1 MCIRDS
7 ATKWHTGDMNIADFK
22 KLAPHFKNVEAI
34 ILEGWG
40 EPLIYPELIRA
51 VKIVKEYGSRAGFV
65 TSGWGLNRDSIRDLI
80 HAGLDFIGFSLAGAT
95 YETHNRI
102 RINSDL
108 QTVLNTLKDFHQIK
122 KEEKLERPRLHIV
135 YLMLR
140 DNLIEIPLLP
150 DIAHDLGIEEVVL
163 INLIQVTNEW
173 QENQRVFTCDVDG
186 RETILK
192 DTEMKARALNLKL
205 RISHLSPGTI
215 AVCEEDPLR
224 NLYISVDG
232 EVAPCVY
239 LYPPVPSPVK
249 RIFCGR
255 ECSVEKVT
263 FGNIFKDSFE
273 SIWNN
278 PIYVAFRN
286 AFSARNKRFGELRSS
301 LLWGGAE
308 DFRRFKE
315 NPLPEPPEPCKTCH
329 KILGL

>member
-1 MCIRDS
+1 MD
-7 ATKWHTGDMNIADFK
+7 IADFK
-22 KLAPHFKNVEAI
+22 KLAPHFKSAEAI
-34 ILEGWG
+34 VLQGWG
-40 EPLIYPELIRA
+40 EPLIYPELIYA
-51 VKIVKEYGSRAGFV
+51 VQLVKEYGPRAGFV
-65 TSGWGLNRDSIRDLI
+65 TSGWGLNKDFIRDLI
-80 HAGLDFIGFSLAGAT
+80 RAGVDFIGFSLAGAT
-95 YETHNRI
+95 RETHNRI
-102 RINSDL
+102 RLNSDL
-108 QTVLNTLKDFHQIK
+108 HTVLSTLQDFHRMKI
-122 KEEKLERPRLHIV
+122 EEKIERPRLHIV
-135 YLMLR
+135 FLMLR
-140 DNLIEIPLLP
+140 DNFVEIPLLP
-150 DIAHDLGIEEVVL
+150 DMAHDLGIEEVFL
-163 INLIQVTNEW
+163 INLIHVTNEW

-192 DTEMKARALNLKL
+192 DTEMRARALNIRL

-286 AFSARNKRFGELRSS
+286 AFSARKKRFGEVYSS
-301 LLWGGAE
+301 FLCGAE
-308 DFRRFKE
+308 DFRRFEE
-315 NPLPEPPEPCKTCH
+315 NPLQEPPEPCKTCH

>member
-7 ATKWHTGDMNIADFK
+7 ATKWHAGDMNIADFK

-135 YLMLR
+135 FLMLR

-150 DIAHDLGIEEVVL
+150 D
-163 INLIQVTNEW
+163 
-173 QENQRVFTCDVDG
+173 
-186 RETILK
+186 
-192 DTEMKARALNLKL
+192 
-205 RISHLSPGTI
+205 
-215 AVCEEDPLR
+215 
-224 NLYISVDG
+224 
-232 EVAPCVY
+232 
-239 LYPPVPSPVK
+239 
-249 RIFCGR
+249 
-255 ECSVEKVT
+255 
-263 FGNIFKDSFE
+263 
-273 SIWNN
+273 
-278 PIYVAFRN
+278 
-286 AFSARNKRFGELRSS
+286 
-301 LLWGGAE
+301 
-308 DFRRFKE
+308 
-315 NPLPEPPEPCKTCH
+315 PE
-329 KILGL
+329 